1 MTSTQGT
8 IRIRPAVAADEPR
21 WRALWADFVALDT
34 EKCPGEATDFI
45 WRNALDAAHPM
56 KLLMAELA
64 GGVAGFLLYTTH
76 DFSRSVR
83 PVCYLL
89 DFYTAPEVRG
99 RGLLLALDL
108 KLPIGASIVAQAFQ
122 AGLLLNSPQP
132 GALRFMPALNV
143 TRAEISEMIEGLDAV
158 LTRSGIARQVA

>member
-99 RGLLLALDL
+99 RGLGRALIQHLSETGRASGWL
-108 KLPIGASIVAQAFQ
+108 KIYWMTQADNADARRLYDKF
-122 AGLLLNSPQP
+122 GTTSPLIRYDMHLN
-132 GALRFMPALNV
+132 GYE
-143 TRAEISEMIEGLDAV
+143 T
-158 LTRSGIARQVA
+158 